1 MCSHSHDSLQ
11 QCTSVSAKQICQLS
25 EMSAVLASCRG
36 GSALGSCVAVSAS
49 FLPGTAA
56 APTPDNPTSPPLPAP
71 LPDPRSPAASERATP
86 VLITHG
92 DADDMVAR
100 EDVDATVKLL
110 NVHNGEQPTCCLVP
124 LPAEVPDSA
133 SYRRKSYL

>member
-1 MCSHSHDSLQ
+1 M
-11 QCTSVSAKQICQLS
+11 
-25 EMSAVLASCRG
+25 
-36 GSALGSCVAVSAS
+36 GSCVAISAS

-56 APTPDNPTSPPLPAP
+56 APTTDNPTSPPLPAP

-92 DADDMVAR
+92 DADDRVAR

-110 NVHNGEQPTCCLVP
+110 NLHKGEAANVLLGPF
-124 LPAEVPDSA
+124 AG
-133 SYRRKSYL
+133 